1 MKLKITKIGIL
12 GMGYVGLPLAIEFG
26 HKFPVIGFDINAKRI
41 EDLHNGIDATNE
53 VTIAE
58 LRQSK
63 DLIFS
68 SDPEALKDCNF
79 YIVTVP
85 TPINKDKRPDLGPLL
100 SASMLIA
107 RFLAKGDV
115 VVYEST
121 VYPGATE
128 EDCVPLLEQGSGL
141 LLNKDFYV
149 GYSPE
154 RINPGDKTHRL
165 RDIKKVTSGSN
176 VESAKFIDQTYK
188 KIIRAGTYPAESIKV
203 AEAAKVIENTQRD
216 LNISLINE
224 LAIIFNLMG
233 IDTEEVLKAAETK
246 WNFLRFRPG
255 LVGGHCIGVD
265 PYYLNHKA
273 QSLGYNPEIILA
285 GRRLNDGMSSF
296 VSAQLIK
303 LLAQKGIKINGAKVL
318 ILGLAFKENCPDIR
332 NTKVIDIV
340 NELNEYHCKVTVY
353 DPWVDKLEAKNEHGI
368 KLLDDTKSEL
378 YDAIVIAVA
387 HKEFKQMG
395 IDKIRALGKPKHVVY
410 DLKYLFPASQVDK
423 RL

>member
-12 GMGYVGLPLAIEFG
+12 GMGYVGLPLAIEFSR
-26 HKFPVIGFDINAKRI
+26 KFPIIGFDINAKRI
-41 EDLHNGIDATNE
+41 DDLNNGIDATNE
-53 VTIAE
+53 VTTAE

-85 TPINKDKRPDLGPLL
+85 TPINKDKRPDLSPLL

-107 RFLAKGDV
+107 QFLVKGDV

-128 EDCVPLLEQGSGL
+128 DDCVPLLEQGSGL

-165 RDIKKVTSGSN
+165 PDIKKVTSGSN

-233 IDTEEVLKAAETK
+233 IDTEEVLQAAETK

-265 PYYLNHKA
+265 PYYLTHKA

-340 NELNEYHCKVTVY
+340 NELNEYQCKVTVY
-353 DPWVDKLEAKNEHGI
+353 DPWVDRLEAKNEYGI

>member
-1 MKLKITKIGIL
+1 MKLQITKIGIL

-26 HKFPVIGFDINAKRI
+26 HKFPVIGFDINANRI
-41 EDLHNGIDATNE
+41 GDLQNGIDVTNE
-53 VTIAE
+53 VTTTE

-165 RDIKKVTSGSN
+165 PDIKKVTSGSN
-176 VESAKFIDQTYK
+176 MESAKFIDQTYK

-265 PYYLNHKA
+265 PYYLTHKA

-318 ILGLAFKENCPDIR
+318 ILGLAFKEDCPDIR

-340 NELNEYHCKVTVY
+340 NELNEYQCKVTVY
-353 DPWVDKLEAKNEHGI
+353 DPWVDRLEAKNEYGI